1 MSNFGLSLS
10 DLTLPTAM
18 SPVMRAFAFD
28 KATLSPLESL
38 SKYWGKISILERHE
52 DGAVWK
58 LIEMNAGTKSSLEYH
73 VKKEEI
79 YFLISGQ
86 LDLRL
91 RLGRAEDH
99 TITMNEGEYFKIP
112 VGLMHQRSAVT
123 GVKLLEWASSDDPK
137 DSHIVEDGMKP

>member
-1 MSNFGLSLS
+1 MSDFGLSLS
-10 DLTLPTAM
+10 DLTLPAAM
-18 SPVMRAFAFD
+18 APVMHAFAFE
-28 KATLSPLESL
+28 KSTLDPLKSL
-38 SKYWGKISILERHE
+38 SKYWGKISVLERLE

-58 LIEMNAGTKSSLEYH
+58 LIEMNAGTRSSLEYH
-73 VKKEEI
+73 VRKEEI

-99 TITMNEGEYFKIP
+99 TITMNEGEYFRLIP
-112 VGLMHQRSAVT
+112 GLMHQRIAVT
-123 GVKLLEWASSDDPK
+123 GVKLLEWASNDDPK